1 MGDVTEL
8 READRWKEP
17 AHPSAQLVARES
29 QAAVDRLLQQ
39 LDSLDTKASFL
50 AAGGFVLIAGFIA
63 GIAAKAPTNPHVQD
77 AAIAALILDLAAL
90 LPILYTWWPRTID
103 IPPHPRGLREQHF
116 NDVEARALQAI
127 ADRIVTSFDDTKEV
141 ADKKAAGIKVAMISM
156 LIAASVTVSV
166 FALDLIQ
173 GATH

>member
-1 MGDVTEL
+1 VTEL

-17 AHPSAQLVARES
+17 AHPSAQLVVRES
-29 QAAVDRLLQQ
+29 QTAVDRLLQQ

-63 GIAAKAPTNPHVQD
+63 GIAAKPPTNPHLQD

-103 IPPHPRGLREQHF
+103 VPPHPRGLREHHF
-116 NDVEARALQAI
+116 NDLEAHALQAI
-127 ADRIVTSFDDTKEV
+127 ADRIVSTFDMTKHV
-141 ADKKAAGIKVAMISM
+141 ADKKATGIKVSMIAM
-156 LIAASVTVSV
+156 LVAASVTVLV
-166 FALDLIQ
+166 FSLDLIQ
-173 GATH
+173 GVTH